1 MAAILLDEQPQDFS
15 SNAHTPQVDTH
26 GRFEAC
32 YEVPNKHPELSF
44 EDGNLALLCGHRYF
58 LVHRGVLVRHSSV
71 LAAMAE
77 CPTKEDLSQSLEGR
91 PILRLPHTPDEIYI
105 LLKYLYGLSEQSEA
119 SAFRELSV
127 SLRLATTYNIPAL
140 RAKALRHL
148 LLSWPILLTQWEIR
162 EKHATNADGVYVS
175 RPGLPHPSVIIALAR
190 EVDAPELL
198 PSAFYDLSR
207 YLPSQLAADYTD
219 LDTGRIYS
227 LSNNDLFRVFR
238 GKEQA
243 ARYFSTFIV
252 KELEGRVPAEFCHNR
267 NELQPSRK
275 RRCQMAFEAV
285 TYSLIRDV
293 NGLVLNRNSD
303 PLFAI
308 HDSLLMQTR
317 EDVPGTEN
325 KAAIRACEACRMDF
339 GAIVE
344 AVREEFWHK
353 LPEWFD
359 LEVPNWV

>member
-1 MAAILLDEQPQDFS
+1 MSALSTRQDHS
-15 SNAHTPQVDTH
+15 H
-26 GRFEAC
+26 GR
-32 YEVPNKHPELSF
+32 
-44 EDGNLALLCGHRYF
+44 R
-58 LVHRGVLVRHSSV
+58 
-71 LAAMAE
+71 M
-77 CPTKEDLSQSLEGR
+77 
-91 PILRLPHTPDEIYI
+91 
-105 LLKYLYGLSEQSEA
+105 
-119 SAFRELSV
+119 
-127 SLRLATTYNIPAL
+127 
-140 RAKALRHL
+140 
-148 LLSWPILLTQWEIR
+148 
-162 EKHATNADGVYVS
+162 
-175 RPGLPHPSVIIALAR
+175 IIDLAR
-190 EVDAPELL
+190 EAGAPELL

-207 YLPSQLAADYTD
+207 SLPSQLAAEHIDPS
-219 LDTGRIYS
+219 TGRAYS
-227 LSNNDLFRVFR
+227 LSNHDLFRIFR

-267 NELQPSRK
+267 NEVQPSRK

-308 HDSLLMQTR
+308 NDSLLMQTR
-317 EDVPGTEN
+317 EDAPGTEN

-344 AVREEFWHK
+344 AVREDFWHK